1 MPRYIVECE
10 SGFCGVNDTV
20 LVEADDEMEAD
31 KIANE
36 WWQDQVAAS
45 VSVQNELKSNDDDDG
60 YEQIN

>member
-45 VSVQNELKSNDDDDG
+45 VSVQNELKSDDDDG